1 MTERVSKV
9 FAQSENGLLHHGL
22 IGLTG
27 QLSCPLCGLL
37 QHFSKAI
44 SHQMIQFP
52 GMLWPLLITLHSLY
66 SYLSQGPEHFGQ
78 GLPVVHAPSTHPECY
93 RFGAIPYVGR
103 IEPLLLTSGIHPQG
117 GFGCSPHPVFCWH
130 CDLPFPRYTI
140 VCDFDFQMNND
151 NEEDKKKKIHLIFS
165 VNKIHFVLLPFSSSL
180 LWAFTDSRICYQV
193 LVGNSSALF
202 TVSAGDTITSY
213 NLNSWH
219 FFSVCLSFSISNLP
233 SCLHFLDGEHMDI
246 QTTFE
251 TNLIAYPS
259 CARILSMCARQGVV
273 FR

>member
-1 MTERVSKV
+1 M
-9 FAQSENGLLHHGL
+9 H
-22 IGLTG
+22 
-27 QLSCPLCGLL
+27 P
-37 QHFSKAI
+37 
-44 SHQMIQFP
+44 
-52 GMLWPLLITLHSLY
+52 
-66 SYLSQGPEHFGQ
+66 
-78 GLPVVHAPSTHPECY
+78 APSQSATDLVPSHKWAGLNPCCLPRE
-93 RFGAIPYVGR
+93 
-103 IEPLLLTSGIHPQG
+103 SIHKEVLDAP
-117 GFGCSPHPVFCWH
+117 PHPVFCWH
-130 CDLPFPRYTI
+130 RDLPFPKYTI

-180 LWAFTDSRICYQV
+180 LWAFTNSRICYQV

-202 TVSAGDTITSY
+202 TVSAGDTVTSY

-219 FFSVCLSFSISNLP
+219 FFSVSLSFSISNLH
-233 SCLHFLDGEHMDI
+233 SCLRFLDGEHMDI